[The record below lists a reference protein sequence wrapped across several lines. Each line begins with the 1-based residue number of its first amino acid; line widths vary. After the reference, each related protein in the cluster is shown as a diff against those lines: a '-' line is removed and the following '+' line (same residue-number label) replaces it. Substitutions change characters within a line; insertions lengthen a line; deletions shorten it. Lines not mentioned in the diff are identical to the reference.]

1 MELFEH
7 IRRDKR
13 EGGASIRGLARR
25 HRVHR
30 RTVRQALRSALPPP
44 RKPVAKAARGSVRT
58 ARRSASGWSPT

>member
-25 HRVHR
+25 HRVPPAHGA
-30 RTVRQALRSALPPP
+30 TGAEVGAAAAAQAGI
-44 RKPVAKAARGSVRT
+44 PVGAAARCAPRDD
-58 ARRSASGWSPT
+58 R